1 MMYVVV
7 TTGAIRCAKLQ
18 IVTANKP
25 PSSIS
30 QAGCPSCQT
39 TNSVSVKALKEK
51 CSISGTVFYLIMNI
65 VPIIHHETVLHD
77 RRNERMAKNKIH

>member
-1 MMYVVV
+1 MYVVV

-39 TNSVSVKALKEK
+39 TNCVSVKALKEK

-65 VPIIHHETVLHD
+65 VPIIHHKTVLHD